1 MNRLAVLLA
10 IGLVFAPALVSQ
22 ETSEDRRQGCLET
35 CIRERPN
42 PELQRQE
49 VITLEKEAARAI
61 QLRDPTFF
69 KRMYS
74 DDFNGVLSHGEPVDK
89 VRLIAAVQTPDIR
102 YESFTA
108 SNIKVRIYRDT
119 AVATC
124 VWSLRAIFKGQKVSS
139 QMLAMHV
146 YVYTS
151 GGYHVVTGQTTL
163 LPPYPPQPL

>member
-1 MNRLAVLLA
+1 MNRFAVLVTMGLA
-10 IGLVFAPALVSQ
+10 FAPALVPQ
-22 ETSEDRRQGCLET
+22 ESSDERRQGCMEA
-35 CIRERPN
+35 CVREHPN
-42 PELQRQE
+42 PELLRQE
-49 VITLEKEAARAI
+49 VIALEKEAARAI

-69 KRMYS
+69 HRLYS
-74 DDFNGVLSHGEPVDK
+74 DDFNGILSHGEPVDK
-89 VRLIAAVQTPDIR
+89 ARLIAAVQTPDIM
-102 YESFTA
+102 YESFSA

-124 VWSLRAIFKGQKVSS
+124 LWSFRAIFKGQKVSS

-151 GGYHVVTGQTTL
+151 SGYHVVTSQTTL

>member
-1 MNRLAVLLA
+1 MNRLAALVA
-10 IGLVFAPALVSQ
+10 IGLAFAPAMVSQ
-22 ETSEDRRQGCLET
+22 ETPDERRQGCMET
-35 CIRERPN
+35 CVREHPN

-49 VITLEKEAARAI
+49 VITLEKETARAI
-61 QLRDPTFF
+61 QLHDPTFF

-74 DDFNGVLSHGEPVDK
+74 DDFNGILSHGEPVDK

-151 GGYHVVTGQTTL
+151 SGYHVVTSQTTL